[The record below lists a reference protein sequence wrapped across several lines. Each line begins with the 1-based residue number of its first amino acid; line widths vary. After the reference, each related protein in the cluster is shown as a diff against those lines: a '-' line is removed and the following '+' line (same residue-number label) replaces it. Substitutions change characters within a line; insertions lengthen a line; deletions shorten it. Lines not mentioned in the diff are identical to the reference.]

1 MNKTGRFKFFS
12 VPFKEARV
20 SQKVYWKWNGGNPAG
35 WSKTRIG
42 ESMPAYPVIG
52 GLASNKL
59 LPGFMDTTI
68 NEILAAAFI
77 FAAAN
82 MLFFEAR
89 KFLKNYLN
97 QFKSL
102 QDPQDFEN
110 GRLPHED
117 SSEIQRINN

>member
-1 MNKTGRFKFFS
+1 
-12 VPFKEARV
+12 V
-20 SQKVYWKWNGGNPAG
+20 SQKVYRKQTGGNPAA
-35 WSKTRIG
+35 WDKTCIG
-42 ESMPAYPVIG
+42 ESMPACSVIG

-89 KFLKNYLN
+89 KFLRNYLN

-102 QDPQDFEN
+102 HDPQDCEN
-110 GRLPHED
+110 SQMPHEG